1 MITYKTITEGGG
13 SHEIEIKGS
22 RFIGHIARAFSE
34 EEAKAF
40 VDTIKKEHWKA
51 THNCVAFQIGDR
63 NEIQR
68 ALDDGEPS
76 GTAGVPMLEVLKQND
91 LHNVVVVVTRYFG
104 GTKLGAGGLVR
115 AYSSAVSEVMH
126 EVGVVE
132 RQVQT
137 AVDVTVDYSLSGMM
151 ENWLENSTYQLQ
163 DTTYMENV
171 TYHLG
176 VPTAQVDQLKSEI
189 IDLTSDQASF
199 EVGEETYVDVPV
211 NPDNH

>member
-1 MITYKTITEGGG
+1 
-13 SHEIEIKGS
+13 
-22 RFIGHIARAFSE
+22 
-34 EEAKAF
+34 
-40 VDTIKKEHWKA
+40 
-51 THNCVAFQIGDR
+51 
-63 NEIQR
+63 
-68 ALDDGEPS
+68 
-76 GTAGVPMLEVLKQND
+76 MLEVLKQND